1 MSTAIARVGQTLTD
15 ISIQHLGSE
24 EAVGELARLNSLD
37 LTAVLIP
44 GQVLNLPDV
53 VGKRVV
59 RVYTERAYVPA
70 ANVDTASE
78 GIEFWG
84 IEFEFEVS

>member
-44 GQVLNLPDV
+44 GQVLYLPDV

-59 RVYTERAYVPA
+59 RVYTERNYVPA
-70 ANVDTASE
+70 ANVSSLLE
-78 GIEFWG
+78 GIDYWAIG
-84 IEFEFEVS
+84 IDFMIS